1 MMSENNSI
9 AGNYFNNMI
18 NDYSKRYIS
27 LNGKEKYEKIQ
38 NKIYKSE
45 KIANLLSGCEQRGI
59 VPTSRDILTCL
70 HTIPYFIF
78 QSSYTCAM
86 AALIVIRIWHN
97 NYNADFSKCSFEQL
111 VDKMNMVFSL
121 LKID

>member
-27 LNGKEKYEKIQ
+27 LNGKEKYE
-38 NKIYKSE
+38 
-45 KIANLLSGCEQRGI
+45 
-59 VPTSRDILTCL
+59 CL